1 MERFPHLKFL
11 QKVSGKP
18 RLHGGGTPHPHSE
31 ENKQNKSRH
40 SRYLSG
46 KTSQLR
52 EEWYSE
58 FSKREEND
66 LAPIDADI
74 IPVFLKINPDLINYD
89 FDLKQFGI
97 EIISEEN
104 DGYIIGA
111 SLDGFASLDDKINS
125 FLNGEHGG
133 GKIADFWEIID
144 GNQWKPEHILSEHLQ
159 SIWQNINEDTK
170 YKLEVGVAFDKPI
183 PKSPDP
189 SKQHGY
195 ERRLEKHRNELIQR
209 DEKFIERQD
218 EFEDF
223 INYYGSLT
231 SSIIDLEDSFCCEVE
246 ITGKGLKDLVLNY
259 PFVFEVS
266 EIDEVVGVQS
276 ESEETES
283 IEIEVIAPE
292 KDAPEIG
299 VIDSGIMEGNKYI
312 SSAIISENSKS
323 YIRGDI
329 STADHVK
336 SGGHGTRVAGAILYP
351 YGISNVSNPYQL
363 PCYVRNLRVLN
374 QDNKLTERLPAQ
386 LMQEIIESNED
397 CRVFNL
403 SVNSCLPARIKHMSS
418 WATTIDT
425 LINEK
430 NILFLISA
438 GNISISD
445 ERGFSINRYIE
456 KGKNYP
462 DYLNEPFCRIA
473 NPAQSSFAITVGSIN
488 HMSFDDDNFKSL
500 GDENTISPFSRI
512 GTGIWGMIKPDVVE
526 YGGGLGISKIGN
538 VVSIKNELS
547 LELVRSTLHGGSAIG
562 NDIVGTSFATPK
574 VSYIV
579 SQLLKLYP
587 EENVNLLRGLVVQGA
602 RLPEPYFENPST
614 TSIKH
619 FGYGIPSLERVT
631 KNSDQRI
638 TFYNTGNIRA
648 EEGHIYSLKIPEFL
662 RSPAEEYDILIEVTV
677 SYTAKVRRTRQKT
690 KSYLSSWLDWT
701 SSKVGEVFDEF
712 KDYVLKE
719 IEDEVTTYDRDA
731 RNAMS
736 SWNWKIKSDKRGE
749 VGGISRTN
757 STVQKDWTI
766 IKSHDLPEDINFAIR
781 GHKGWDKSNGEIP
794 YSLVVSIEILN
805 SNLEIYEA
813 IRIENEIE
821 ILV

>member
-1 MERFPHLKFL
+1 MEKFPHLQFL

-18 RLHGGGTPHPHSE
+18 RLHGGGTPNPHSE
-31 ENKQNKSRH
+31 QNKQNKSGH
-40 SRYLSG
+40 SGYLSS
-46 KTSQLR
+46 KTSQLKDRWYTEFGNR
-52 EEWYSE
+52 ES
-58 FSKREEND
+58 NG

-74 IPVFLKINPDLINYD
+74 IPIFLKINPDKILYD

-97 EIISEEN
+97 EIISEED

-111 SLDGFASLDDKINS
+111 SLDGFASLDEKINK
-125 FLNGEHGG
+125 FFNGEHGG
-133 GKIADFWEIID
+133 GQIAEFWEIID
-144 GNQWKPEHILSEHLQ
+144 GNQWKPEHILSDYLK
-159 SIWQNINEDTK
+159 SIWQSVDENAN
-170 YKLEVGVAFDKPI
+170 YKLEVGVAFDKPMA
-183 PKSPDP
+183 KAPDP
-189 SKQHGY
+189 NKQHYAG
-195 ERRLEKHRNELIQR
+195 RLEKHRLELIER
-209 DEKFIERQD
+209 DNRFLERQD
-218 EFEDF
+218 EFEEF
-223 INYYGSLT
+223 INYYGTVT
-231 SSIIDLEDSFCCEVE
+231 SNLIDLEDSFCCEVE
-246 ITGKGLKDLVLNY
+246 INGKGLKDLVLNY

-266 EIDEVVGVQS
+266 EVDEIVGVNS
-276 ESEETES
+276 ESEESEIFE
-283 IEIEVIAPE
+283 IEIIEPE
-292 KDAPEIG
+292 EDAPEIG

-323 YIRGDI
+323 YIIGDT
-329 STADHVK
+329 STADYVK
-336 SGGHGTRVAGAILYP
+336 GGGHGTRVAGAILYP

-363 PCYVRNLRVLN
+363 PCYVRNLRILN
-374 QDNKLTERLPAQ
+374 KDNKLTDKLPAQ
-386 LMQEIIESNED
+386 LMQEIIADNED

-403 SVNSCLPARIKHMSS
+403 SVNSCLPSRIKHMSS
-418 WATTIDT
+418 WAATIDT

-445 ERGFSINRYIE
+445 ERGFGINHFIE
-456 KGKNYP
+456 NGKNYP
-462 DYLNEPFCRIA
+462 DYLNEAYCRIA

-488 HMSFDDDNFKSL
+488 QISFDDDDFKSL

-526 YGGGLGISKIGN
+526 YGGGLGISKIGD

-547 LELVRSTLHGGSAIG
+547 PELVRSTLHGGSAIG

-587 EENVNLLRGLVVQGA
+587 EENINLLRGLVVQGA
-602 RLPEPYFENPST
+602 RLPEPFFENPT
-614 TSIKH
+614 ATSIKH

-638 TFYNTGNIRA
+638 TFYNIGNIRA

-701 SSKVGEVFDEF
+701 SSKVGEAFDEF

-719 IEDEVTTYDRDA
+719 IEEEVTTYDRDV

-736 SWNWKIKSDKRGE
+736 GWNWKIKSDKRGE
-749 VGGISRTN
+749 VDGISRTN

-821 ILV
+821 IPV